1 MLTVD
6 VRKGVPRKED
16 GKQLGVPV
24 ENVSSVSF
32 RPADAF
38 TVVVPGVNLC
48 VYVCKPFLT
57 MSVGSPLVIV
67 TWS

>member
-16 GKQLGVPV
+16 EKPLGAPV

-38 TVVVPGVNLC
+38 TVVAPGANLC

-57 MSVGSPLVIV
+57 MSVRSPLAIV
-67 TWS
+67 MWS